1 MTGKEGLS
9 RRGAGGG
16 GGERSRGFGAG
27 RRGAAR
33 RGAASLWR
41 DMGLGAPFADSD
53 SKSAAA
59 FQTKAPFGHHPK
71 RRIRAGGRGRQRS
84 CDMGLGVPFNIASY
98 SLLTC
103 LIASVCDLT
112 PGDFVHV
119 MGDTHVYRCAPVSAA
134 VFDHI
139 LTAFGLARR
148 LRLAADGILTTCRR
162 LF

>member
-9 RRGAGGG
+9 RRWAGG

-27 RRGAAR
+27 RGGAAL
-33 RGAASLWR
+33 RGGSLAR
-41 DMGLGAPFADSD
+41 DVGLGAPFADSD

-59 FQTKAPFGHHPK
+59 FQTKEPFENHPK
-71 RRIRAGGRGRQRS
+71 RHIRAGGRGRQRS